1 MKKIFSRNLFMY
13 MLLALLITITTI
25 FMIQTIVSQTNNT
38 QNSEDKLVSIK
49 EKLADN
55 EKEIQTLT
63 GNLGENNLAKS
74 RAFADMLAADSSILD
89 STAKLNE
96 VKDRLMVDELHVI
109 DEKGIIIHSTIE
121 AYLGFDM
128 KSGEQSAAFMVI
140 VEDPSVELVQEP
152 QQNAAEG
159 TLMQYIGVARTD
171 AKGFVQVGIRPEIL
185 EETLAGTQI
194 DVVLGD
200 VEFGKTGYAYA
211 VDTATGMI
219 TAFPDTALIGTAAE
233 AAGIPAIA
241 GKGRATIN
249 GVKGYYVAEEY
260 DGNFIGTFLPSRE
273 YYEQR
278 LNQTLV
284 VSLSLI
290 LIFGILLIMINRMME
305 QKIVKGINNITGSMK
320 EIAGGNFDIH
330 VDEQSNPEFAQ
341 LSDNINTMVASL
353 LHNSHENEHL
363 LAQQKEAMAHNLE
376 MIENVKNVCANLNHA
391 SKETLSNADDI
402 YNGTEEQEKAV
413 EDLKLV
419 MNRLMDELS
428 NSASVS
434 TEVVSVTE
442 NAAWKISQTQKKMGL
457 LSDSIQK
464 ISEMSKAIETIIDEI
479 NSIAQQTNMLSLN
492 ASIEAARAGEMGKG
506 FAVVA
511 TQVGELAARS
521 AQAAKETGDL
531 IMNSIQAVE
540 EGREITERTVADFS
554 EVVADIESASQG
566 VEKITGIVKQNAD
579 VVAHAVE
586 GIGRIST
593 VVEQN
598 VEISHNSKQVSENM
612 ANETER
618 LLILVKE

>member
-1 MKKIFSRNLFMY
+1 MKKIFAKNLFMY
-13 MLLALLITITTI
+13 MMLALLITITTI
-25 FMIQTIVSQTNNT
+25 FTIQTIVSQKNNT
-38 QNSEDKLVSIK
+38 QNSQDKLVSIK

-55 EKEIQTLT
+55 EKEIQRLT

-74 RAFADMLAADSSILD
+74 RAFADMLAADNTILE

-128 KSGEQSAAFMVI
+128 GSGEQSAAFLAI
-140 VEDPSVELVQEP
+140 IDDPSVELVQEP
-152 QQNAAEG
+152 QKNAADG

-171 AKGFVQVGIRPEIL
+171 AKGFVQVGIQPQIL

-200 VEFGKTGYAYA
+200 TEFGRTGYAYA
-211 VDTATGMI
+211 VDGATGMI
-219 TAFPDTALIGTAAE
+219 TAYPDTALIGTSAKDT
-233 AAGIPAIA
+233 GIPVSA
-241 GKGRATIN
+241 GKGKAAIN

-260 DGNFIGTFLPSRE
+260 EENIIGTFLPARE

-284 VSLSLI
+284 VSLSLV
-290 LIFGILLIMINRMME
+290 LIFGILLIMINRMVD
-305 QKIVKGINNITGSMK
+305 QKIVKGINNITGAMK
-320 EIAGGNFDIH
+320 EIAGGNFDVH
-330 VDEQSNPEFAQ
+330 VDEQSNPELAQ
-341 LSDNINTMVASL
+341 LSGNINTMVESL
-353 LHNSHENEHL
+353 LHNSRENEQL
-363 LAQQKEAMAHNLE
+363 LIQQKEVMAHNLE
-376 MIENVKNVCANLNHA
+376 MIENVKNVCANLNNV
-391 SKETLSNADDI
+391 SKETLSNANDI
-402 YNGTEEQEKAV
+402 YNGTEEQETAV
-413 EDLKLV
+413 EDLKQIMNQLV
-419 MNRLMDELS
+419 DELN

-434 TEVVSVTE
+434 AAVVSTTG
-442 NAAWKISQTQKKMGL
+442 NAAQKISQTQKKMGM

-521 AQAAKETGDL
+521 AQAAKETGSL

-540 EGREITERTVADFS
+540 EGREITERTVMDFS
-554 EVVADIESASQG
+554 EVVADIESASQS
-566 VEKITGIVKQNAD
+566 VEKITGIVKQNVD
-579 VVAHAVE
+579 IVAHAVQE
-586 GIGRIST
+586 IKMISA

-598 VEISHNSKQVSENM
+598 VEISHNSKQVSANM
-612 ANETER
+612 ARETER
-618 LLILVKE
+618 LLVLVEE

>member
-1 MKKIFSRNLFMY
+1 MKKIFAKNLFMY
-13 MLLALLITITTI
+13 MMLALLITITTI
-25 FMIQTIVSQTNNT
+25 FTIQTIVSQKNNT
-38 QNSEDKLVSIK
+38 QNSQDKLVSIK

-55 EKEIQTLT
+55 EKEIQRLT

-74 RAFADMLAADSSILD
+74 RAFADMLAADNTILE
-89 STAKLNE
+89 STVKLNE

-109 DEKGIIIHSTIE
+109 DEKGIIIHSTID

-128 KSGEQSAAFMVI
+128 GSGEQSAAFLAI
-140 VEDPSVELVQEP
+140 IDDPSVELVQEP
-152 QQNAAEG
+152 QKNAADG

-171 AKGFVQVGIRPEIL
+171 AKGFVQVGIQPQIL

-200 VEFGKTGYAYA
+200 TEFGRTGYAYA
-211 VDTATGMI
+211 VDGATGMI
-219 TAFPDTALIGTAAE
+219 TAYPDTALIGTSAKDT
-233 AAGIPAIA
+233 GIPVSA
-241 GKGRATIN
+241 GKGKAAIN

-260 DGNFIGTFLPSRE
+260 EENIIGTFLPARE

-284 VSLSLI
+284 VSLSLV
-290 LIFGILLIMINRMME
+290 LIFGILLIMINRMVD
-305 QKIVKGINNITGSMK
+305 QKIVKGINNITGAMK
-320 EIAGGNFDIH
+320 EIAGGNFDVH
-330 VDEQSNPEFAQ
+330 VDEQSNPELAQ
-341 LSDNINTMVASL
+341 LSGNINTMVESL
-353 LHNSHENEHL
+353 LHNSRENEQL
-363 LAQQKEAMAHNLE
+363 LIQQKEAMAHNLE
-376 MIENVKNVCANLNHA
+376 MIENVKNVCANLNNV
-391 SKETLSNADDI
+391 SKETLSNANDI
-402 YNGTEEQEKAV
+402 YNGTEEQETAV
-413 EDLKLV
+413 EDLKQV
-419 MNRLMDELS
+419 MNQLVDELN

-434 TEVVSVTE
+434 AAVVSTTG
-442 NAAWKISQTQKKMGL
+442 NAAQKISQTQKKMGM

-521 AQAAKETGDL
+521 AQAAKETGSL

-540 EGREITERTVADFS
+540 EGREITERTVMDFS
-554 EVVADIESASQG
+554 EVVADIESASQS
-566 VEKITGIVKQNAD
+566 VEKITGIVKQNVD
-579 VVAHAVE
+579 IVAHAVQE
-586 GIGRIST
+586 IKMISA

-598 VEISHNSKQVSENM
+598 VEISHNSKQVSANM
-612 ANETER
+612 ARETER
-618 LLILVKE
+618 LLVLVEE